1 MFTIEL
7 TLKGNP
13 LSLSVERKE
22 KEASEELYKSIVDT
36 IQQGDAKLLELTCEK
51 QQGRK
56 ISVLTSEISAVQ
68 VLEKNASAT
77 VTGVGFARS

>member
-7 TLKGNP
+7 TLKSNP

-22 KEASEELYKSIVDT
+22 QEASEQLYKSIVET
-36 IQQGDAKLLELTCEK
+36 IQHGETKLLELTCEK
-51 QQGRK
+51 QQGKK
-56 ISVLTSEISAVQ
+56 ITVLTSEISAVQ